1 MKMKKY
7 ILYFLLGALVSGCG
21 ENNPSHVLEDVIKE
35 NPQLGEVLK
44 RYEADTLKLRAVE
57 FLIENLPYYCSY
69 EGEQVEHY
77 QKQFEL
83 YGTGLYTPGEV
94 QDSIRKMYGRINL
107 RKSTVKPDLELPADF
122 LIDNIEW
129 AFKVWNEQPWG
140 KNVSFAD
147 FCEYILPYRIEDE
160 PLKPWREKV
169 YNLSLIHISEP
180 TRRS

>member
-83 YGTGLYTPGEV
+83 YGTGLYTPV
-94 QDSIRKMYGRINL
+94 KCRIQSGKCMDAL
-107 RKSTVKPDLELPADF
+107 ILE
-122 LIDNIEW
+122 N
-129 AFKVWNEQPWG
+129 Q
-140 KNVSFAD
+140 
-147 FCEYILPYRIEDE
+147 R
-160 PLKPWREKV
+160 
-169 YNLSLIHISEP
+169 LSLI
-180 TRRS
+180 

>member
-1 MKMKKY
+1 MNNPYACMKMKKY

-94 QDSIRKMYGRINL
+94 QDSIRKMY
-107 RKSTVKPDLELPADF
+107 
-122 LIDNIEW
+122 
-129 AFKVWNEQPWG
+129 
-140 KNVSFAD
+140 
-147 FCEYILPYRIEDE
+147 
-160 PLKPWREKV
+160 
-169 YNLSLIHISEP
+169 
-180 TRRS
+180 